1 MEPAHSPARQGFA
14 EQLEQLQAE
23 LAREKERASNPEQ
36 LLVTVQLG
44 AGADGDAGPGTA
56 QTDLWC
62 SSFSG
67 CTRSGAGPRPRQL
80 IFMRLTN

>member
-23 LAREKERASNPEQ
+23 LAREREQASNPEQ

-56 QTDLWC
+56 
-62 SSFSG
+62 
-67 CTRSGAGPRPRQL
+67 
-80 IFMRLTN
+80 